1 MHVPGEAG
9 SSSLLVRAAPKTA
22 PLPKLSTPT
31 VCSRA
36 ERKKPVESNPGQGQ
50 QEHKERTQNLEV
62 PFTTFESLEDSN
74 FVAFG
79 PIGYL

>member
-1 MHVPGEAG
+1 MFRGKPAG
-9 SSSLLVRAAPKTA
+9 SSLLVRAAPKTA

-36 ERKKPVESNPGQGQ
+36 ERKKPVGSHPGQGQ

-62 PFTTFESLEDSN
+62 EIGDRNITFEYSN